1 MVWVMRID
9 IKHIIPVIL
18 IVSVPNSL
26 ARTLSTTVIGAAERL
41 QSNSNISQVVEET
54 ALDLA
59 SEKVESE
66 LQDTFSNTEVSID
79 LSPDGKNTIGILTV
93 QPLSDP
99 EDISNTIFGQGS
111 LFSSDGRHTLNLGLG
126 YRRLTDSKNWIY
138 GINAFYDHEFPYDH
152 SRASVGL
159 EIRSSVFELNANE
172 YVALSGW
179 KTGKNSIDEHALD
192 GRDLEVG
199 FAIPYMPSSRIYY
212 KQFQWDALNGAD
224 DLKGQTTSL
233 EISGDIL
240 VPGLSVSLGQTTF
253 DGNLEDV
260 EFVRLDYRLG
270 QSAEERTPLFSKD
283 AFQFESMEEKR
294 FEKVRREN
302 QIVKQTRTRVVFRG
316 R

>member
-1 MVWVMRID
+1 MRID

-26 ARTLSTTVIGAAERL
+26 ARTLSTTVVGAAEQL
-41 QSNSNISQVVEET
+41 QSNANISQVVEET
-54 ALDLA
+54 AVDLV

-66 LQDTFSNTEVSID
+66 LQETFSNTEVSID
-79 LSPDGKNTIGILTV
+79 ISPDGDNTIGILTV

-99 EDISNTIFGQGS
+99 RDISNTVFGQGS
-111 LFSSDGRHTLNLGLG
+111 IFSSDGRHTLNLGLG
-126 YRRLTDSKNWIY
+126 YRRLSDSKNWIY

-159 EIRSSVFELNANE
+159 ELRSSVIELNANE

-199 FAIPYMPSSRIYY
+199 FAIPYMPSSRIYH

-224 DLKGQTTSL
+224 DLKGETTSL

-240 VPGLSVSLGQTTF
+240 VPGLNVSLGQTTF
-253 DGNLEDV
+253 DGNREDV

-270 QSAEERTPLFSKD
+270 QSAEEHTPMFSKET
-283 AFQFESMEEKR
+283 FHFESMEEKR